1 MIALK
6 RFLAFVLLLALFLT
20 GCRAQAPEQTEFFA
34 MDTLMNLKL
43 WGDPDGK
50 AAREVVQT
58 INALASALS
67 VTDAQSEIARLN
79 ETGSTA
85 LSEETAAL
93 LAAAL
98 KLSRRTDGAFDPTVY
113 PLVRLWGFTGET
125 QAVPG
130 SAELQRALAAVGTE
144 NVLQSGQ
151 NVTLRNGAML
161 DFGGIAKGYAA
172 EKCAKLLEAAGIEAA
187 LLSLGGNVQT
197 VGTKPDGS
205 AWAVGIAD
213 PENPTQAIATLT
225 FTGSLALVTSGGY
238 QRYFEEDGVRYHHIL
253 NPKTGYPAR
262 SGLASVTILAESG
275 ALADALS
282 TALFVMGLDAAA
294 EFWMGSDDF
303 EAVFVTD
310 GGKIYATQDAA
321 SLLGGCEFEVISR

>member
-6 RFLAFVLLLALFLT
+6 RFLASVLLLALFLT
-20 GCRAQAPEQTEFFA
+20 GCRAQPPEQTEFFT

-79 ETGSTA
+79 ETGSAA

-98 KLSRRTDGAFDPTVY
+98 ELSRRTDGAFDPTVY

-130 SAELQRALAAVGTE
+130 SAELQRAIAAVGTE

-151 NVTLRNGAML
+151 NVTLRNSAML

-172 EKCAKLLEAAGIEAA
+172 EKCVKLLEAAGIEAA

-253 NPKTGYPAR
+253 DPKTGYPVR

-294 EFWMGSDDF
+294 EFWRGSDDF
-303 EAVFVTD
+303 EAVFVTG

>member
-6 RFLAFVLLLALFLT
+6 RFLASVLLLALFLT
-20 GCRAQAPEQTEFFA
+20 GCRAQPPEQTEFFT

-79 ETGSTA
+79 ETGSAA

-98 KLSRRTDGAFDPTVY
+98 ELSRRTDGAFDPTVY

-225 FTGSLALVTSGGY
+225 FTCSLALVTSGGY

-253 NPKTGYPAR
+253 DPKTGYPAR

-275 ALADALS
+275 TLADALS

-294 EFWMGSDDF
+294 EFWRGSDDF

>member
-20 GCRAQAPEQTEFFA
+20 GCRAKAPEQTEFFA
-34 MDTLMNLKL
+34 MDTLMTLKL
-43 WGDPDGK
+43 WGDPDGE

-58 INALASALS
+58 VGALASALS

-79 ETGSTA
+79 ETGSAA

-93 LAAAL
+93 LATAL
-98 KLSRRTDGAFDPTVY
+98 ELSQRTGGAFDPTVY
-113 PLVRLWGFTGET
+113 PLVRLWGFTEDA

-130 SAELQRALAAVGTE
+130 NAELQAALAAVGTG
-144 NVLQSGQ
+144 NVLQNGQ

-172 EKCAKLLEAAGIEAA
+172 EKCAKLLEAAGIKAA

-253 NPKTGYPAR
+253 DPKTGYPVR

-275 ALADALS
+275 TLADALS
-282 TALFVMGLDAAA
+282 TALFVMGPDAAA
-294 EFWMGSDDF
+294 EFWRGSDDF

-310 GGKIYATQDAA
+310 GGKIYATQGAA
-321 SLLGGCEFEVISR
+321 SLLGGCEFEVITR

>member
-1 MIALK
+1 
-6 RFLAFVLLLALFLT
+6 
-20 GCRAQAPEQTEFFA
+20 
-34 MDTLMNLKL
+34 
-43 WGDPDGK
+43 
-50 AAREVVQT
+50 
-58 INALASALS
+58 
-67 VTDAQSEIARLN
+67 
-79 ETGSTA
+79 
-85 LSEETAAL
+85 
-93 LAAAL
+93 
-98 KLSRRTDGAFDPTVY
+98 
-113 PLVRLWGFTGET
+113 
-125 QAVPG
+125 
-130 SAELQRALAAVGTE
+130 
-144 NVLQSGQ
+144 
-151 NVTLRNGAML
+151 ML

-187 LLSLGGNVQT
+187 LLSLGGNLQT

-253 NPKTGYPAR
+253 DPKTGYPAR

-275 ALADALS
+275 TLADALS

-294 EFWMGSDDF
+294 EFWRGSDDF

>member
-6 RFLAFVLLLALFLT
+6 RFLASVLLLALFLT
-20 GCRAQAPEQTEFFA
+20 GCRAQPPEQTEFFT

-79 ETGSTA
+79 ETGSAA

-98 KLSRRTDGAFDPTVY
+98 ELSRRTDGAFDPTVY

-172 EKCAKLLEAAGIEAA
+172 EKCVKLLEAAGIEAA

-253 NPKTGYPAR
+253 DPKTGYPVR

-294 EFWMGSDDF
+294 EFWRGSDDF
-303 EAVFVTD
+303 EAVFVTG